1 MTAATSLINC
11 NNFRRIHDWR
21 SMMPPR
27 STEHAMT
34 PVFDD
39 VVIFCP
45 EIVTGGLQ
53 ALLRPSIAA
62 QLQGHPDLLKA
73 MLDI

>member
-1 MTAATSLINC
+1 
-11 NNFRRIHDWR
+11 
-21 SMMPPR
+21 MMPPR